1 MFLILS
7 LQFLGLAAFANSY
20 LNHIPEAV
28 FSGMVLYMGVVA
40 LFGVQMVERFFL
52 MFMAPGQHPD
62 IPYLKNVSFC
72 LNIDRRLFNTF
83 VTGQAE
89 LETLESII
97 WNKSDRGLG
106 NFMLEYLRSR
116 YSSPDQFGYL
126 GCLASYKHPFRRAGV
141 QSHSG
146 AQRCS
151 ESEMF

>member
-62 IPYLKNVSFC
+62 ISYLKNVSIILIPLQF
-72 LNIDRRLFNTF
+72 RRSL
-83 VTGQAE
+83 
-89 LETLESII
+89 
-97 WNKSDRGLG
+97 NKSLLYNLTRLK
-106 NFMLEYLRSR
+106 R
-116 YSSPDQFGYL
+116 
-126 GCLASYKHPFRRAGV
+126 
-141 QSHSG
+141 
-146 AQRCS
+146 
-151 ESEMF
+151 